1 MNSVGDDLPSFCV
14 QSPSYSPVILVT
26 SILPFS
32 VRAPEAKMYKKAAGK
47 KFQQAISCQWRLA
60 GFFRQKLPFLL
71 QEEVVRRHRLRNTAF
86 GRILGWGEFLVDA
99 TKVSFSPTLPVTCG
113 CGQHVAQCRL
123 RISNLNL
130 KTLKLQCGFCM
141 FLQLNT
147 MLALALIKSQL
158 LNWSTMI

>member
-14 QSPSYSPVILVT
+14 QSPSYSPKYLSYFNLT
-26 SILPFS
+26 FF

-86 GRILGWGEFLVDA
+86 GQILGWGEFLLMQ
-99 TKVSFSPTLPVTCG
+99 PR
-113 CGQHVAQCRL
+113 CRPL
-123 RISNLNL
+123 VPPY
-130 KTLKLQCGFCM
+130 
-141 FLQLNT
+141 
-147 MLALALIKSQL
+147 L
-158 LNWSTMI
+158 LLVVVGNMWPNAG